1 MRASIEFWI
10 GAADTL
16 GDVCRCSS
24 SSSFLSFCLSFL
36 FFLFFFL
43 GGGGGGV
50 GEVTLPD
57 YL

>member
-36 FFLFFFL
+36 FFFW
-43 GGGGGGV
+43 GGGGGR
-50 GEVTLPD
+50 GEVKQPENL
-57 YL
+57 